1 MRHHEWMER
10 DERSQAERYRDA
22 LLHHNHLAQLQARER
37 QLMAELENVQAQ
49 LAKIPATPQR

>member
-22 LLHHNHLAQLQARER
+22 LRHHNHLTALQQRER
-37 QLMAELENVQAQ
+37 VLMAELEHVQEQ
-49 LAKIPATPQR
+49 LAKIPAKPQR